1 MPSPPT
7 QLSQACVYFA
17 HITLTSRYLLFRF
30 QELKREV
37 LDKRRDNPLFAGRWT
52 ANERGVPFLVI
63 AQWSSPKVSL
73 SVMYLSRFSNCD
85 LLVSFVVTF
94 QKDRFEISLPT
105 TATVANLKE
114 RLAVLTNVPKENQ
127 KLMFKGIF
135 YCIFINTNA
144 LQECWRIMWRLRKR
158 GSKQI
163 RK

>member
-1 MPSPPT
+1 
-7 QLSQACVYFA
+7 
-17 HITLTSRYLLFRF
+17 
-30 QELKREV
+30 
-37 LDKRRDNPLFAGRWT
+37 
-52 ANERGVPFLVI
+52 
-63 AQWSSPKVSL
+63 
-73 SVMYLSRFSNCD
+73 MYLSRFSNCD

-144 LQECWRIMWRLRKR
+144 LQEC
-158 GSKQI
+158 
-163 RK
+163 